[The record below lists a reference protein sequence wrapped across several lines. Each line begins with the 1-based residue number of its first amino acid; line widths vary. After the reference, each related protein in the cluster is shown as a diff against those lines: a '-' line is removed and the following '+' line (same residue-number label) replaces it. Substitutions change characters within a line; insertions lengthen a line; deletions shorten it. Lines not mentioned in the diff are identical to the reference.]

1 MYEEPA
7 KRVNGGWRRG
17 HEYRKAA
24 IFVSIDRGSGIV
36 KPERKWLAAPIKP
49 FKNVTLARVVETFE
63 M

>member
-36 KPERKWLAAPIKP
+36 KPERKWLAALQ
-49 FKNVTLARVVETFE
+49 VTARVK
-63 M
+63 